1 MEQEAHLARI
11 ILVRHG
17 QTEWNRYERF
27 RGWIDIDLDETGLR
41 QAEAAVPRVARWEV
55 AAIYSSPLKRAM
67 ATAEI
72 IAHPLGI
79 PVVPLEGISDMNFGV
94 WQGLSIGEVKQKYP
108 ELFDLWRYSPQ
119 MLEIPQGE
127 SLEDVRK
134 RAVATIYDLA
144 ERHEGSTIAMV
155 THRVVC
161 KVLICH
167 LLGLDN
173 SHFWQIEQDT
183 TAINIFEIRE
193 GKATVTLLN
202 DTCHLRAL

>member
-1 MEQEAHLARI
+1 LAHI

-17 QTEWNRYERF
+17 QTEWNRQERF
-27 RGWIDIDLDETGLR
+27 RGWVDIDLDETGLR
-41 QAEAAVPRVARWEV
+41 QAEVAAPRIAQWEV
-55 AAIYSSPLKRAM
+55 AAIYSSPLRRAM
-67 ATAEI
+67 ATAQI
-72 IAHPLGI
+72 IASRLGL
-79 PVVPLEGISDMNFGV
+79 PVVPLEGVTDMNFGI
-94 WQGLSIGEVKQKYP
+94 WQGLSIGEVKENYP
-108 ELFDLWRYSPQ
+108 ELLDLWRYSPHR
-119 MLEIPQGE
+119 LEIPQGE

-134 RAVATIYDLA
+134 RAVATIDDLA
-144 ERHEGSTIAMV
+144 ERHESSIIALV

-161 KVLICH
+161 KVLLCH

-183 TAINIFEIRE
+183 TAINLFEIRE

>member
-1 MEQEAHLARI
+1 MARI

-17 QTEWNRYERF
+17 QTEWNRQERF
-27 RGWIDIDLDETGLR
+27 RGWVDIDLDETGLR
-41 QAEAAVPRVARWEV
+41 QAEAAAERVARWEV
-55 AAIYSSPLKRAM
+55 AAIYSSPLRRAM
-67 ATAEI
+67 DTAQI
-72 IAHPLGI
+72 IANRLSL
-79 PVVPLEGISDMNFGV
+79 PVVPLEGINDMNFGI
-94 WQGLSIGEVKQKYP
+94 WQGLSIGEVKENYP

-119 MLEIPQGE
+119 RLEIPQGE

-134 RAVATIYDLA
+134 RVVATIDDLTA
-144 ERHEGSTIAMV
+144 RHEGSTVALV

-161 KVLICH
+161 KVLLCH

-173 SHFWQIEQDT
+173 SHFWQIAQDT
-183 TAINIFEIRE
+183 TAINLFEITE